1 MSSSSLS
8 KEEKLLLLI
17 LGCIQFSHIMD
28 FMIMMPLG
36 EVFMDY
42 FDITPAQFSILVA
55 SYTFSAAICVFVG
68 AFFIDKVDRKSALL
82 VCYTGFVAGTMAC
95 AASPTF
101 YFLLGA
107 RMVTGA
113 FGGILSALVL
123 SIIGDVFPF
132 ERRGKPMGV
141 LMAAFS
147 VASVL
152 GVPFGYYLAIKL
164 NWHAPFLFL
173 SLFGTALVYF
183 IFLKIPSLTGHITA
197 DSGSSPLKVIT
208 EIVSDKNK
216 LRALF
221 FMMLLMVGQFT
232 IIPFIAPYMERNVG
246 FSQEHI
252 TYIYLIGGF
261 LTIFTAP
268 WVGRMSDKH
277 GKPKVFTWFAIAAIL
292 PLVVI
297 TNLPRVPVFAA
308 LMATSA
314 FFIVASGRI
323 IPAMTMITSV
333 VKPRQRGSFMSINAA
348 VQQFSSGLAA
358 FVSGLIVVESHPG
371 GPLENY
377 TFVGLLAVGAT
388 IGSIYIG
395 RKLKKAEDPDTGISD
410 EAKKKA
416 TFERMEPV
424 SESSELN

>member
-1 MSSSSLS
+1 MSSTPSISR
-8 KEEKLLLLI
+8 EEKLLLLI

-42 FDITPAQFSILVA
+42 FDITPREFSLLVS

-95 AASPTF
+95 AAAPTF
-101 YFLLGA
+101 YFLLIA
-107 RMVTGA
+107 RMITGA

-123 SIIGDVFPF
+123 SIVGDVFPF

-147 VASVL
+147 VASVI

-164 NWHAPFLFL
+164 NWHAPFLFMG
-173 SLFGTALVYF
+173 LFGTALVYF
-183 IFLKIPSLTGHITA
+183 IFLKIPSLAGHITNGA
-197 DSGSSPLKVIT
+197 KSSPLVVLTDVIK
-208 EIVSDKNK
+208 DPNQLK
-216 LRALF
+216 ALF
-221 FMMLLMVGQFT
+221 FMMLLMIGQFT
-232 IIPFIAPYMERNVG
+232 IIPFLAPYMERNVG
-246 FSQEHI
+246 FRQEHI
-252 TYIYLIGGF
+252 TLIYLIGGS

-277 GKPKVFTWFAIAAIL
+277 GKPKVFTWFALAAII
-292 PLVVI
+292 PLIVI
-297 TNLPRVPVFAA
+297 TNLPEIPVFIA
-308 LMATSA
+308 LIATSI

-333 VKPRQRGSFMSINAA
+333 VSPQKRGSFMSINTA
-348 VQQFSSGLAA
+348 VQQFSAGLASFTA
-358 FVSGLIVVESHPG
+358 GLIVVESDPG

-377 TFVGLLAVGAT
+377 TFAGLLAVAAT
-388 IGSIYIG
+388 IASVYVG
-395 RKLKKAEDPDTGISD
+395 RQLKKADG
-410 EAKKKA
+410 
-416 TFERMEPV
+416 
-424 SESSELN
+424 SENVLKEKMSEKVRSAVKVETSMQ